1 MVNGDLF
8 NVIGVQGKDFEIKL
22 IVYWIYY
29 YYFSRHLV
37 MSKDKRQADVSPPK
51 PTREKIKYQVE
62 KTEFTRKP
70 PEVLKSFSA

>member
-1 MVNGDLF
+1 
-8 NVIGVQGKDFEIKL
+8 
-22 IVYWIYY
+22 
-29 YYFSRHLV
+29 